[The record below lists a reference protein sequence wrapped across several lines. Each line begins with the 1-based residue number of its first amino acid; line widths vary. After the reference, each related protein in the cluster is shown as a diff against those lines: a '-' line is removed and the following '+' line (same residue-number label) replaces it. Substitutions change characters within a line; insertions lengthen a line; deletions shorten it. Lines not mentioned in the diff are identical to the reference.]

1 MKALALVTAL
11 AAAAAL
17 VSAPAE
23 AAKKRKKVAMAQ
35 HATTV
40 SQDTYLVREADGEVL
55 GRDPDPF
62 IRLMIRKEG
71 RIRDH
76 SGR

>member
-1 MKALALVTAL
+1 MKALFLVTAL
-11 AAAAAL
+11 AAAVAL

-35 HATTV
+35 PTTV
-40 SQDTYLVREADGEVL
+40 AQDSHMVRDADGEIL
-55 GRDPDPF
+55 GSDPDPF

-71 RIRDH
+71 RIRDQ